1 MEMRFLQRAVGPR
14 SAAQRFGFTF
24 DGLFPQTIIYKGR
37 NRDTTW
43 FSMSDKDWPQ
53 IEKVYETSLSPDNF
67 EVDGKRR
74 KNCPRS
80 LNDSDRPRN
89 PLARR
94 SEILKSRMKRK
105 THPVVDKPKFPSI
118 FLISSLCGRRA
129 RFDL

>member
-1 MEMRFLQRAVGPR
+1 MFLMMQSVFKELDYRRLRMEMRFLQRAVGPR

-67 EVDGKRR
+67 EVDGQQKEKLSQIIERF
-74 KNCPRS
+74 
-80 LNDSDRPRN
+80 
-89 PLARR
+89 
-94 SEILKSRMKRK
+94 RK
-105 THPVVDKPKFPSI
+105 TEKPSCEKVRDFESHV
-118 FLISSLCGRRA
+118 
-129 RFDL
+129 